1 MNSADPVRTRYHVK
15 FVSEISVY
23 KSKIY
28 YIVAGFRNVKGK
40 RNNFLIDPE
49 NGAILKNQQYST

>member
-1 MNSADPVRTRYHVK
+1 MSSADPVRTRYHVK

-49 NGAILKNQQYST
+49 NGAI